1 MGLGEDVWRENHI
14 PILVQGVAGV
24 LACWR
29 VV

>member
-1 MGLGEDVWRENHI
+1 MGFGKDVWKENYI
-14 PILVQGVAGV
+14 RILVQGVAGV

>member
-1 MGLGEDVWRENHI
+1 MGVGEDVWKGIHI
-14 PILVQGVAGV
+14 RILVQGVAGV